1 MKFKKYKITCWTTAL
16 IPADENEWFITD
28 AIDSI
33 IMNAKPE
40 DWIYEDCEVVDEIE
54 KGSHCQQER

>member
-1 MKFKKYKITCWTTAL
+1 MKYKEVKIKCFTTGL
-16 IPADENEWFITD
+16 IPTDEKEYFIID

-40 DWIYEDCEVVDEIE
+40 DWIYEDMEVIGEVE
-54 KGSHCQQER
+54 KENEVN